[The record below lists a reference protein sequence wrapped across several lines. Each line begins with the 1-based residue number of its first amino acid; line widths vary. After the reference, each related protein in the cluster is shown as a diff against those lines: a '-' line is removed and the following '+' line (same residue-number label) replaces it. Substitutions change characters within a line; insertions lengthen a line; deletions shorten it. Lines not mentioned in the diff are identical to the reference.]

1 MKLFGKISITMV
13 TELTFY
19 VTIQGRFIDANVLQ
33 FSVNSLAVEQQ
44 PPVSRTVD
52 EKIEHYFRLGL
63 FKD

>member
-19 VTIQGRFIDANVLQ
+19 VTIQGRFIEANVLQ
-33 FSVNSLAVEQQ
+33 FSVNNLAVEQQ

-52 EKIEHYFRLGL
+52 EKIEHYLRLGL
-63 FKD
+63 FID